1 MGGVEMKAEGL
12 EDVWG
17 AASLE
22 GAVSAAE
29 YVRGFDGGFGANA
42 PFFANFEANGSA
54 ALLGFRRLNGK
65 VGKNRVDGEDETA
78 TGAIDFATVA
88 ARTTADARERGVGV
102 AGAGLMGVSIAA
114 AFLGAGF
121 PVLAFDSF
129 PTALETTPKRIETE
143 LAEQRRRRG
152 VAASDPAT
160 ERRLVSEIV
169 AAGLTT
175 SDSFDELA
183 TRPVVVETIPEKIKI
198 KSKFYKR
205 LAQTA
210 TAPILL
216 TSNTSSICVSEL
228 AAALPRA
235 AENPNV
241 NGSRFCGF
249 HFFHPVCRR
258 SLVEVMRGVE
268 TASETVAETAALG
281 TAIFKTPIVVG
292 DGPGFLVNRLLQP
305 YLNEGLALL
314 EEGVSAERVETVCR
328 RFGFE
333 AGPLR
338 IMDEIGLDVSLHAGW
353 TFLKAFPDRTTN
365 SALLPELTRR
375 ERLGRKTRR
384 GFYRFESGTNW
395 ADDAT
400 LDLDADAIAEIL
412 AGKSFASG
420 AKPVDVG
427 AKDASDE
434 ELALRIATAILFEG
448 ARLVEDGIVETFREA
463 DAGLVLALGFPPEKG
478 GIFYWA
484 AAFGLRRIL
493 EAAERWAGAGARFV
507 APETLRRLAVGG
519 GSVN

>member
-1 MGGVEMKAEGL
+1 MSSEKSRQGALEG
-12 EDVWG
+12 VWG

-22 GAVSAAE
+22 GAISAAE
-29 YVRGFDGGFGANA
+29 YVGGFDGGFGTDA
-42 PFFANFEANGSA
+42 PFFADFKPNGAA
-54 ALLGFRRLNGK
+54 ALLGFRRSNGAK
-65 VGKNRVDGEDETA
+65 EEASAKSA
-78 TGAIDFATVA
+78 DFAGVA
-88 ARTTADARERGVGV
+88 ARTVDEARARGVGI

-129 PTALETTPKRIETE
+129 ATALETAPGRIEAE

-152 VAASDPAT
+152 VAESDST
-160 ERRLVSEIV
+160 VEKRRVAEIV
-169 AAGLTT
+169 ATGLTT
-175 SDSFDELA
+175 SDSFAELA
-183 TRPVVVETIPEKIKI
+183 ARPVVVETIPEKIKL
-198 KSKFYKR
+198 KSNFYKA
-205 LAQTA
+205 LAKAA

-228 AAALPRA
+228 AATLPSA

-241 NGSRFCGF
+241 NRERFCGF

-258 SLVEVMRGVE
+258 SLVETTRGVL
-268 TASETVAETAALG
+268 TSPSTVAEAAALG
-281 TAIFKTPIVVG
+281 SAIFKTPIIVE
-292 DGPGFLVNRLLQP
+292 DGPGFLVNRMLQP

-314 EEGVSAERVETVCR
+314 DEGVPAARVEAVCR

-338 IMDEIGLDVSLHAGW
+338 IMDEIGLDVSLRAGW
-353 TFLKAFPDRTTN
+353 TFLKAFPERTTN
-365 SALLPELTRR
+365 SAVLPELTRR

-384 GFYRFESGTNW
+384 GFYRFESGTSW

-400 LDLDADAIAEIL
+400 LDFDAETLAEL
-412 AGKSFASG
+412 RAGETFATG
-420 AKPVDVG
+420 AETVDVG
-427 AKDASDE
+427 AQTASDE
-434 ELALRIATAILFEG
+434 ELALRVATAILFES
-448 ARLVEDGIVETFREA
+448 ARLVEDGVVETFREA

-484 AAFGLRRIL
+484 ASFGLRRIL

-507 APETLRRLAVGG
+507 APELLRRLADEG
-519 GSVN
+519 

>member
-1 MGGVEMKAEGL
+1 MSSEASRRETGTETG
-12 EDVWG
+12 VWG

-22 GAVSAAE
+22 AIAATE
-29 YVRGFDGGFGANA
+29 YVRGFDGGFGADA
-42 PFFANFEANGSA
+42 PFFANFKASGAA
-54 ALLGFRRLNGK
+54 ALLGRRRLNGANGIK
-65 VGKNRVDGEDETA
+65 SA
-78 TGAIDFATVA
+78 DFADVA
-88 ARTTADARERGVGV
+88 ARTTAEARARGVGI

-129 PTALETTPKRIETE
+129 ASALEAAPGRIEAE

-152 VAASDPAT
+152 VAESDPAT
-160 ERRLVSEIV
+160 EKRLVARTV
-169 AAGLTT
+169 ATGLTT
-175 SDSFDELA
+175 SDSFAELA
-183 TRPVVVETIPEKIKI
+183 ARLVVVETIPEKLKI
-198 KSKFYKR
+198 KSKFYKT
-205 LAQTA
+205 LAKAA

-216 TSNTSSICVSEL
+216 TSNTSSICVADL
-228 AAALPRA
+228 AAALPSA

-241 NGSRFCGF
+241 NKERFCGF

-258 SLVEVMRGVE
+258 SLVEVMRGAE
-268 TASETVAETAALG
+268 TEPKTVAEAAALG
-281 TAIFKTPIVVG
+281 SAIFKTPIGVG
-292 DGPGFLVNRLLQP
+292 DGPGFLVNRMLQP

-314 EEGVSAERVETVCR
+314 EEGVPAARIEAVCR

-338 IMDEIGLDVSLHAGW
+338 IVDEIGLDVSLHAGW
-353 TFLKAFPDRTTN
+353 SFLKAFPERTHN
-365 SALLPELTRR
+365 SAVLPELTRR

-384 GFYRFESGTNW
+384 GFYRFESGASW

-400 LDLDADAIAEIL
+400 LDFDAETLAEL
-412 AGKSFASG
+412 LNGETFASG
-420 AKPVDVG
+420 AAPVDVG

-434 ELALRIATAILFEG
+434 ALALRVATAILFES
-448 ARLVEDGIVETFREA
+448 ARLVEDGVVETFREA

-493 EAAERWAGAGARFV
+493 ESAKRWEDAGARFV
-507 APETLRRLAVGG
+507 APDSLRRLANEIDGG
-519 GSVN
+519 V